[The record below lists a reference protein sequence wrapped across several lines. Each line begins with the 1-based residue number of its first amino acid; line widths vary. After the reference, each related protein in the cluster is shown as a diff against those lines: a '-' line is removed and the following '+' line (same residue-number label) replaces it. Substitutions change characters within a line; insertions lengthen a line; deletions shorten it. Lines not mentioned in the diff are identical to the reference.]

1 MTKTDNDVTLRKDQV
16 LALVPPG
23 KTRLSKEDSIM
34 VELYTNPTD
43 TTSVKYKFAQ
53 RILKGAEEI
62 HVLLQWRKDGQRVIN
77 GLAIAQGSPQL
88 HMWRSMMT
96 GSILT
101 VFNGRLIGLATAAR
115 SAAAIAARTTSRTA
129 GETAA
134 QQTAAY
140 ANIMGQTVEQH
151 FTQIHL
157 GEALNHI
164 VKHMVPPKALQR
176 AKRYL
181 RRECRKPSDMPI
193 RVYWQNLTRMNLEEL
208 PFLPPF
214 GANQALTG
222 DEMLDILLC
231 GTPKSWQ
238 REMDRQGYDPLTH
251 NPTQVV
257 DFMER
262 IEQSEE
268 FEPKKS
274 QASTSNGKTA
284 KTKSSHNNNKTKS
297 SGETLYCL
305 LHGNC
310 SHTTNDC
317 HALKEQAKRLQDL

>member
-1 MTKTDNDVTLRKDQV
+1 MAQTLDK
-16 LALVPPG
+16 
-23 KTRLSKEDSIM
+23 
-34 VELYTNPTD
+34 
-43 TTSVKYKFAQ
+43 
-53 RILKGAEEI
+53 
-62 HVLLQWRKDGQRVIN
+62 H
-77 GLAIAQGSPQL
+77 
-88 HMWRSMMT
+88 
-96 GSILT
+96 
-101 VFNGRLIGLATAAR
+101 FN
-115 SAAAIAARTTSRTA
+115 
-129 GETAA
+129 
-134 QQTAAY
+134 
-140 ANIMGQTVEQH
+140 
-151 FTQIHL
+151 QIHI
-157 GEALNHI
+157 GEALNHV

-193 RVYWQNLTRMNLEEL
+193 RSYYQHLTRMNMEEL

-214 GANQALTG
+214 GTNQFLST
-222 DEMLDILLC
+222 DEMLDILLY

-251 NPTQVV
+251 NPTEVV

-268 FEPKKS
+268 YEPKKN

-284 KTKSSHNNNKTKS
+284 KTKSSSYHNKAKTS
-297 SGETLYCL
+297 SETLFCL

-317 HALKEQAKRLQDL
+317 HALKEQAKRLKTSNGDKSKNKYGNKTWTKKADDSSKQSQKELNALVKKHLKKELNALSEKKRKSKSEDDLNMEIAAIDLQLQDFSYEDMENMEIKSNDDKSVGEISC